1 MKRFLYATLF
11 LLSSGTL
18 LAQTGSVTGSIKTS
32 DGQPAAYVNVSL
44 KGTSKGATTD
54 TEGNF
59 RIEKIKAGSYTVV
72 ATFVGLVTRTEN
84 IQVSDNQE
92 TQVSFTL
99 EEDGQELKEIV
110 VTANPSQYVSDYPS
124 VSLRLK
130 TPLLETPQNIQ
141 VVNSQVLKDQQI
153 FDMREGIIR
162 NVSGATQSEHWE
174 TYARIVMRGARITS
188 FRNGMNVSS
197 SWGPLTEDMSVVDRI
212 EFVKGPAS
220 FMLAAGEPSGFYN
233 VVTKKPT
240 GVTKNEL
247 GMAIGSFGTYR
258 GTLDFDGKLDKEGKI
273 LYRLNLMGQQKG
285 THRKYEFNNRVTV
298 APVIKFQINP
308 KTSLTLEYTLQHI
321 SMSPIGGAYAYSPN
335 ALADL
340 PVDFSTLEANM
351 RATTAKDQSVFVTFS
366 HALNEQWRFTGQLA
380 YQRFDQLGE
389 SLWPGGFQPGT
400 DILVRGM
407 GIWDVLGLVKV
418 GQFFVNG
425 DLETGPLKHRI
436 LAGIDLGDNTSFQD
450 YWSSG
455 TFGADFH
462 VYDPVYGQVAGSD
475 YPAFDRSRDIR
486 ERGTVA
492 SVQYSAFYF
501 QDEIHVIEDKLRVT
515 LGARYTDTDDVSYE
529 NNTVKDRLTPRVGAS
544 YSITK
549 NLSAYGVFDNAFIPQ
564 PGATYDGT
572 PFKPLVGENFEVGLK
587 RDWLNGQWT
596 ATLAAYQITKNN
608 VLTTDP
614 DHQFFSIQLGETRTR
629 GIELDVRGQI
639 IEGLNITANY
649 AYTDGKTTK
658 DQTPDFVGDQLAGTD
673 KHIANAWIRYQFQNG
688 AVKGLGLSVGASHAS
703 GRTAW
708 YAAYDKTIDPAMP
721 NYTRFDAAI
730 SYQLDKISLSL
741 NINNVLNERVV
752 SGAFYNWPSAELD
765 PFYYSQSE
773 AMRNYRLSVGYKF

>member
-1 MKRFLYATLF
+1 
-11 LLSSGTL
+11 
-18 LAQTGSVTGSIKTS
+18 
-32 DGQPAAYVNVSL
+32 
-44 KGTSKGATTD
+44 
-54 TEGNF
+54 
-59 RIEKIKAGSYTVV
+59 
-72 ATFVGLVTRTEN
+72 
-84 IQVSDNQE
+84 
-92 TQVSFTL
+92 
-99 EEDGQELKEIV
+99 
-110 VTANPSQYVSDYPS
+110 
-124 VSLRLK
+124 
-130 TPLLETPQNIQ
+130 
-141 VVNSQVLKDQQI
+141 
-153 FDMREGIIR
+153 
-162 NVSGATQSEHWE
+162 
-174 TYARIVMRGARITS
+174 
-188 FRNGMNVSS
+188 
-197 SWGPLTEDMSVVDRI
+197 
-212 EFVKGPAS
+212 
-220 FMLAAGEPSGFYN
+220 
-233 VVTKKPT
+233 
-240 GVTKNEL
+240 
-247 GMAIGSFGTYR
+247 
-258 GTLDFDGKLDKEGKI
+258 
-273 LYRLNLMGQQKG
+273 
-285 THRKYEFNNRVTV
+285 
-298 APVIKFQINP
+298 
-308 KTSLTLEYTLQHI
+308 
-321 SMSPIGGAYAYSPN
+321 
-335 ALADL
+335 
-340 PVDFSTLEANM
+340 
-351 RATTAKDQSVFVTFS
+351 
-366 HALNEQWRFTGQLA
+366 
-380 YQRFDQLGE
+380 
-389 SLWPGGFQPGT
+389 
-400 DILVRGM
+400 M

-649 AYTDGKTTK
+649 AYTDGKTST
-658 DQTPDFVGDQLAGTD
+658 
-673 KHIANAWIRYQFQNG
+673 
-688 AVKGLGLSVGASHAS
+688 
-703 GRTAW
+703 
-708 YAAYDKTIDPAMP
+708 
-721 NYTRFDAAI
+721 
-730 SYQLDKISLSL
+730 SLMHGSDT
-741 NINNVLNERVV
+741 NFRMV
-752 SGAFYNWPSAELD
+752 
-765 PFYYSQSE
+765 Q
-773 AMRNYRLSVGYKF
+773 